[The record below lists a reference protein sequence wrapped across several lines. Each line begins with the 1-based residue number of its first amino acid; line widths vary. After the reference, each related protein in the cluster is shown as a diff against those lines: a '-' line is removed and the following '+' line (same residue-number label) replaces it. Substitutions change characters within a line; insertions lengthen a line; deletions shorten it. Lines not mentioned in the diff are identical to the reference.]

1 MTKITT
7 EIREQYKALKAKAD
21 EAWAAAAPQRHA
33 LKAAEQPYLEI
44 MEHIDELVDGAGI
57 QTCEGCGD
65 PIFESD
71 KTHSTGDGQLCV
83 GCSPRYRD
91 MLDDPS
97 SFWGADEETMTAEQ
111 AKAICDAHV
120 AAGGS
125 LDDSM
130 AR

>member
-1 MTKITT
+1 MTKITP
-7 EIREQYKALKAKAD
+7 EIREQYKALKTKAD

-44 MEHIDELVDGAGI
+44 MEQIDELVDGAEI

-65 PIFESD
+65 PIFDGD
-71 KTHSTGDGQLCV
+71 KTHSTGDGQLCAC
-83 GCSPRYRD
+83 CSPTYAE
-91 MLDDPS
+91 MLAEHGM
-97 SFWGADEETMTAEQ
+97 FTLNDEPMTAER

-125 LDDSM
+125 LYDSM

>member
-7 EIREQYKALKAKAD
+7 EIREQYKALRAKAD
-21 EAWAAAAPQRHA
+21 EAYDAAEPQRQA
-33 LKAAEQPYLEI
+33 LKDAEKPWLDIEEQ
-44 MEHIDELVDGAGI
+44 IDILTDGFDI
-57 QTCEGCGD
+57 EVCEGCGE
-65 PIFESD
+65 PIFEGD
-71 KTHSTGDGQLCV
+71 KTHSTGDGQLCA
-83 GCSPRYRD
+83 GCSPTYAE
-91 MLDDPS
+91 MLAEHGM
-97 SFWGADEETMTAEQ
+97 FTLNDEPMTAEQ